1 MEIKFSNMASSLLLD
16 NITDTSTTLSVIPDT
31 GALFPILVQVADYFK
46 ICVTNP
52 GDGTYEIMKV
62 TRTQGDQ
69 FTVER
74 GQEDTLAIA
83 FPQNSIVENRLT
95 AGSIEQ
101 ILNDVA
107 ATTTNEGRIRI
118 ATAAEAKAGVLNN
131 VAMTPLNSSSLGV
144 LVGTIM
150 MFAGQIDDDGFVID
164 AKTSTSRTDW
174 HVCDG
179 TNGTPDMRDKFV
191 VGAGHD
197 YTLHA
202 TGGNKKVTPT
212 ATVAGTALTIEQMP
226 EHAHSTYVFS
236 YSDPMYGPT
245 TNAAQGY
252 DSSWETNGMVANWGT
267 SKVGGGS
274 EHTHTATVS
283 EVDTRSP
290 YHALYYIMKIN

>member
-62 TRTQGDQ
+62 TKTQGDQ

-131 VAMTPLNSSSLGV
+131 VAMTPFNSSSLGV

-179 TNGTPDMRDKFV
+179 THGTPDLRDKFII
-191 VGAGHD
+191 GAS
-197 YTLHA
+197 TTRPLHA
-202 TGGNKKVTPT
+202 TGGTDKVTPT
-212 ATVAGTALTIEQMP
+212 ITVEGTAITIAQMP
-226 EHAHSTYVFS
+226 KHHHRTWLGAQEGWGQQG
-236 YSDPMYGPT
+236 DPDDWHYMQGPLYT
-245 TNAAQGY
+245 
-252 DSSWETNGMVANWGT
+252 DS
-267 SKVGGGS
+267 VGGDE
-274 EHTHTATVS
+274 EHTHEATSS
-283 EVDTRSP
+283 ELTIYPP

>member
-62 TRTQGDQ
+62 TKTQGDQ

-131 VAMTPLNSSSLGV
+131 VAMTPFNSSSLGV

-150 MFAGQIDDDGFVID
+150 MFAGQIDDDGFVVD

-179 TNGTPDMRDKFV
+179 TNGTPDMRDKFI

-212 ATVAGTALTIEQMP
+212 ITVAGTALTVAQLP
-226 EHAHSTYVFS
+226 AHAHQTYNFS
-236 YSDPMYGPT
+236 YDNPGYGPEVVDG
-245 TNAAQGY
+245 QGY
-252 DSSWETNGMVANWGT
+252 DSSWSNGNMGTWGT
-267 SKVGGGS
+267 GKTGEDE

>member
-16 NITDTSTTLSVIPDT
+16 NISDTATTLSIIPDT

-62 TRTQGDQ
+62 TKTQGDQ

-179 TNGTPDMRDKFV
+179 TNGTPDMRDKFI

-212 ATVAGTALTIEQMP
+212 ATVAGTALTVEQMP

-236 YSDPMYGPT
+236 FSDPQYGPT
-245 TNAAQGY
+245 ANAGQGY
-252 DSSWETNGMVANWGT
+252 DSSWDSGIVSSWGT

-283 EVDTRSP
+283 EIDTRSP

>member
-62 TRTQGDQ
+62 TKTQGDQ

-118 ATAAEAKAGVLNN
+118 ATAAEAKAGVLNT
-131 VAMTPLNSSSLGV
+131 VAMTPLNSASIGV

-179 TNGTPDMRDKFV
+179 TNGTPDMRDKFI

-212 ATVAGTALTIEQMP
+212 ATVAGTALTVEQMP
-226 EHAHSTYVFS
+226 AHNHQVYQDCGVSGEGNVSSADEDHGPGGRYTST
-236 YSDPMYGPT
+236 
-245 TNAAQGY
+245 
-252 DSSWETNGMVANWGT
+252 
-267 SKVGGGS
+267 VGGGQ

-283 EVDTRSP
+283 EIDTRSP

>member
-16 NITDTSTTLSVIPDT
+16 NISATATTLSIIPDT
-31 GALFPILVQVADYFK
+31 GALFPILEQVTDYFK

-62 TRTQGDQ
+62 TKTQGDQ
-69 FTVER
+69 FTVKR

-131 VAMTPLNSSSLGV
+131 VAMTPLNSASIGV
-144 LVGTIM
+144 LVGTIQ

-174 HVCDG
+174 HICDG
-179 TNGTPDMRDKFV
+179 TNGTPDLRNKFI
-191 VGAGHD
+191 VGVGSD
-197 YTLHA
+197 YALHV
-202 TGGNKKVTPT
+202 TGGNKKVTST
-212 ATVAGTALTIEQMP
+212 ITVAGHALSIEEIP
-226 EHAHSTYVFS
+226 AHSHQVYQDCGVS
-236 YSDPMYGPT
+236 GEGNVSSADEDHGPGGRYT
-245 TNAAQGY
+245 
-252 DSSWETNGMVANWGT
+252 SS
-267 SKVGGGS
+267 VGGGQ
-274 EHTHTATVS
+274 EHIHTATAS
-283 EVDTRSP
+283 ELDNRPP
-290 YHALYYIMKIN
+290 YYALYYIMKIN

>member
-62 TRTQGDQ
+62 TKTQGDQ

-179 TNGTPDMRDKFV
+179 TNGTPDMRDKFI
-191 VGAGHD
+191 VGAGTK
-197 YTLHA
+197 YSLHE
-202 TGGNKKVTPT
+202 TGGSTTLPT
-212 ATVAGTALTIEQMP
+212 ITCAGTALTTDQMP

-245 TNAAQGY
+245 ANAGQGY
-252 DSSWETNGMVANWGT
+252 DSSWDTNCMVANWGT

-274 EHTHTATVS
+274 EHTHTVS
-283 EVDTRSP
+283 YSTTNHVPP